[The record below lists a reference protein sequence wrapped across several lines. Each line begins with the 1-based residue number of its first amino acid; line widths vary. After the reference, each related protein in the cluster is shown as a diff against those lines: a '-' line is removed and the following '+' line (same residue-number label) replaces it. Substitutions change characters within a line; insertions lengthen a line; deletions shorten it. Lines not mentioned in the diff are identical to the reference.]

1 MSKAGDLYYG
11 ILNRISAKKERKF
24 IKQVINDFVNDN
36 NMAEIPEILNLKS
49 YYKKGGISPFPYALE
64 DKYSSLKAAIKFDS
78 DKQLKYIVHSG
89 KKLFFPRNFDN
100 TKISRLYWGLI
111 VEQDIKSPHCY
122 NQNGFDITHEDV
134 LIDVGCADAMY
145 SLDQIEKVD
154 RLILFETNEYWIEAL
169 KATFEPWKKKVE
181 IVNAFVS
188 DKTSSNHITLD
199 DFFKESVD
207 GKKIFL
213 KMDVEG
219 SEMSVL
225 NGAKSLLTSNNH
237 IRIAVA
243 SYHHQKDFEELSER
257 LKQSNFTTKST
268 DGYILFYYDRNI
280 KSPFLR
286 RCIIQAE
293 NSSYS

>member
-11 ILNRISAKKERKF
+11 LLNRISAKKEQKF
-24 IKQVINDFVNDN
+24 IKQVINDFVNDDA
-36 NMAEIPEILNLKS
+36 MAEIPEIEKLKS
-49 YYKKGGISPFPYALE
+49 YYKKGGMSPFPYSLE
-64 DKYSSLKAAIKFDS
+64 ENYSNLKATIEFDA
-78 DKQLKYIVHSG
+78 DKQLRYIIHNG
-89 KKLFFPRNFDN
+89 KKLFFPKNFDN
-100 TKISRLYWGLI
+100 VKIARLYWGLI
-111 VEQDIKSPHCY
+111 VEQDKKSPHCY
-122 NQNGFDITHEDV
+122 NQNGFDITHEDI

-169 KATFEPWKKKVE
+169 NATFEPWKEKVE

-188 DKTSSNHITLD
+188 DKTSAKSITLD
-199 DFFKESVD
+199 DFFKEKMN

-243 SYHHQKDFEELSER
+243 SYHHQKDFQELSER
-257 LKQSNFTTKST
+257 LRQSNYSAKNT

-280 KSPFLR
+280 ASPYLR

-293 NSSYS
+293 KLS